1 MDDRLSLDVLCT
13 MKLLVFLVS
22 LVTLSVTV
30 AAVAVEGQGHVPEAQ
45 SRGRVLLV
53 FPVPGKS
60 HSILGNSIADILIDD
75 GYEVT
80 YVTPFPSQSN
90 RTGLTVADISSIL
103 VADRDANHLD
113 IANLFEN
120 PKPSHWVLTMGH
132 MFAKQA
138 LHHAALQ
145 ELLNDDKVT
154 FDLVIADW
162 FYSGLLA
169 PLAAVF
175 DCPLVWYSS
184 GDVSWQSLRYVHEAS
199 SAALAVDP
207 QERRAPAAPLNTG
220 DKLRQLLL
228 QLYLTGW
235 THYYTS
241 HIDAVVYREVY
252 SAPLLLRGRRPPP
265 YEPLVYNGSLLLVNC
280 HPPLG
285 HNLPLPGNVQYVG
298 GHHLSTAPKPL
309 PSDLQRLLDDSTHG
323 VVYFNLGSNVRS
335 RDLPEA
341 MTRSLLAVLGQL
353 RQTVLWKFE
362 ERLDHLPAN
371 VHLLDWAPQES
382 ILAHPNVLVFI
393 SHAGLLSVMEATQ
406 HGVPLLGLPIFGDQ
420 FVNIDKVVQ
429 RGCGLRVDFSDDFPA
444 RLQEAL
450 REILDNS
457 RYRENAKQASRVF
470 RERLAGP
477 REALAHWA
485 RLVASTRGAPHL
497 QSPARHMSTFVW
509 LHLDILLVFGTIGW
523 FLSKVVKVIRVH
535 LKDSQPMDNSIKK
548 ND

>member
-1 MDDRLSLDVLCT
+1 

-22 LVTLSVTV
+22 LVSLSATA
-30 AAVAVEGQGHVPEAQ
+30 AAVAAAEQGHMPGAQ

-80 YVTPFPSQSN
+80 YVTPFPAQSN

-103 VADRDANHLD
+103 VDDRDSNHLD
-113 IANLFEN
+113 IASLIEN
-120 PKPSHWVLTMGH
+120 PKPSHWVLTVGH
-132 MFAKQA
+132 IFAKQA

-184 GDVSWQSLRYVHEAS
+184 GDVSWQSLRYVHETS
-199 SAALAVDP
+199 SPALAVDP
-207 QERRAPAAPLNTG
+207 QARHAPVAPLNTG
-220 DKLRQLLL
+220 DKLRQMLL

-241 HIDAVVYREVY
+241 HVDAVVYREVY

-265 YEPLVYNGSLLLVNC
+265 YESLVYNGSLLLVNC
-280 HPPLG
+280 HPPVG

-298 GHHLSTAPKPL
+298 GHHLSTAPKAL
-309 PSDLQRLLDDSTHG
+309 PIDLQRLLDESTHG
-323 VVYFNLGSNVRS
+323 VIYFNLGSNVRS
-335 RDLPEA
+335 RDLPAA
-341 MTRSLLAVLGQL
+341 MTRDLLAVLSRL

-362 ERLDHLPAN
+362 ERLENVPGN
-371 VHLLDWAPQES
+371 VHLLDWAPQEA
-382 ILAHPNVLVFI
+382 ILAHPNMLVFI

-420 FVNIDKVVQ
+420 FVNIDLVVQ
-429 RGCGLRVDFSDDFPA
+429 RGYGLRVDFSDNLPA

-450 REILDNS
+450 REILNNPS
-457 RYRENAKQASRVF
+457 YRENAKQASQVF

-477 REALAHWA
+477 HQALSHWV
-485 RLVASTRGAPHL
+485 RLVTRTRGAPHL
-497 QSPARHMSTFVW
+497 QPPARHMSTFVW
-509 LHLDILLVFGTIGW
+509 LHLDILLVFATIGW
-523 FLSKVVKVIRVH
+523 FLSKVAKVIKVH
-535 LKDSQPMDNSIKK
+535 LKDSQPTDDSTKK
-548 ND
+548 NE